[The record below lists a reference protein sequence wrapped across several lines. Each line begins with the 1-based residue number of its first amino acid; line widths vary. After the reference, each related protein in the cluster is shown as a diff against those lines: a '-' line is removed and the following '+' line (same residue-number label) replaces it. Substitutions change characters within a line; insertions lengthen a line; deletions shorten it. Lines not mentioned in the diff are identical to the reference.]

1 MYMTGLWA
9 DKQKKKK
16 KKKKKK
22 KRKKNVLQKCRETK
36 KKTSEINVNKQNKT
50 NK

>member
-16 KKKKKK
+16 LINNKKKKKNCK
-22 KRKKNVLQKCRETK
+22 ICAHMYIV
-36 KKTSEINVNKQNKT
+36 
-50 NK
+50 